1 MILYIRYQISSCLDK
16 FTHKMIKYLTIIS
29 VFFFSCEKKS
39 TEQSQQKSLEKQT
52 TSLVILGNVQDAGS
66 PQIGC
71 KKKCCKKLFEN
82 HDENRKVV
90 SLGLIDGEN
99 QKTYLFDATPD
110 ISSQMKTITQLE
122 GVNTSEFT
130 DGIFLTHAH
139 IGHYTGLMYLGKE
152 ATDAKNIPVYVM
164 PRMKDF
170 LSSNGPWD
178 QLVKRKNIALQK
190 MTPNKP
196 IHISD
201 SISVTPILVPHRDEY
216 SETVGYQIRGPKK
229 CALFIPDIDKWEKWD
244 KDIITEIEQ
253 VDYAFLDA
261 TFYSGKEISN
271 RDISHI
277 PHPFVIESL
286 KKFEGLGLS
295 EKNKIVFIHFNHTNP
310 LLDEESQESK
320 YVIQQG
326 YNIGRIHDNFE
337 L

>member
-1 MILYIRYQISSCLDK
+1 
-16 FTHKMIKYLTIIS
+16 MIKYLAIIS
-29 VFFFSCEKKS
+29 VFFFSCEKNS
-39 TEQSQQKSLEKQT
+39 TKQSQQKSLEKQT

-71 KKKCCKKLFEN
+71 KTKCCKKLFEN

-122 GVNTSEFT
+122 EVNTSEFT

-152 ATDAKNIPVYVM
+152 ATDGKNTPVYVM

-170 LSSNGPWD
+170 LSNNGPWD
-178 QLVKRKNIALQK
+178 QLVKRKNITLQQ
-190 MTPNKP
+190 MRPNES
-196 IHISD
+196 ISLSD

-216 SETVGYQIRGPKK
+216 SETVGYRIKGPKK
-229 CALFIPDIDKWEKWD
+229 SALFIPDIDKWEKWD
-244 KDIITEIEQ
+244 RNIIEEIKQ

-261 TFYSGKEISN
+261 TFYSGKEINN

-286 KKFEGLGLS
+286 QKFKNLSPS
-295 EKNKIVFIHFNHTNP
+295 EKNKIIFIHFNHTNP
-310 LLDEESQESK
+310 LLNKKSKESQ
-320 YVIQQG
+320 YVIKQG
-326 YNIGRIHDNFE
+326 YNIGRIDENFE
-337 L
+337 M